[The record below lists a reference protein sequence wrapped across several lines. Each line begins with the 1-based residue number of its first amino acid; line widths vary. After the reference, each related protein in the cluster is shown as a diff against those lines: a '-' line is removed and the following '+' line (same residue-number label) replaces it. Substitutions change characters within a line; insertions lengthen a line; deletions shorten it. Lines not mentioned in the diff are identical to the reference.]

1 MQKSGCM
8 NPGQLSLSYTEKCVC
23 PALTSDV
30 SWEKGMVFW
39 IRENYISGGN
49 EECLPLESALC
60 GKLD

>member
-1 MQKSGCM
+1 M

-49 EECLPLESALC
+49 EDCLPLESALC